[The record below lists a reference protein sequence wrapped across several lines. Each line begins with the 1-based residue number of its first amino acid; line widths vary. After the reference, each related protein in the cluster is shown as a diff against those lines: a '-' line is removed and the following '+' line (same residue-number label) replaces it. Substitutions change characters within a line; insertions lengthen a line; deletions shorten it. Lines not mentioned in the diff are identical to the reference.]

1 MGASI
6 AYIKTKN
13 LEKNYSLLIDKYGQN
28 KKIIAIV
35 KANAYGH
42 GAKEISNFLES
53 KKISYL
59 GVANLNEALEL
70 KKNRSNAKILIMGS
84 ITNEEIVKAIKL
96 KIEFTIY
103 DFSQIK
109 FLDKLKNIKINFH
122 IKIDTGMNRLGL
134 SKNEIAQAAKIFSKN
149 KNFIMKG
156 IYTHFA
162 EADKK
167 KSAFT
172 KKQISTFKHCVE
184 YFKKSIS
191 SIDFI
196 HASNSSGIINYEDD
210 FFNTIRPGL
219 FIYGLSNEKN
229 LKPVMS
235 LMTKVIKIRKLNKGD
250 SVSYGRTFIAKRKM
264 KIAVIPLGYADGLPR
279 SLSNKG
285 YLFCKGNKCKII
297 GRVCMDLTMIDVT
310 NVKNIRI
317 GSNITIFDD
326 KNQTAIDIAKII
338 QTIPYEV
345 VCGISKRVA
354 RLHI

>member
-42 GAKEISNFLES
+42 GAKEISNFLKS

-59 GVANLNEALEL
+59 GVANLEEALEL

-84 ITNEEIVKAIKL
+84 ITNEEIVKATRL

-109 FLDKLKNIKINFH
+109 FLDRLKNIKINFH
-122 IKIDTGMNRLGL
+122 LKIDTGMNRLGL

-326 KNQTAIDIAKII
+326 KNQTATDIAKMI
-338 QTIPYEV
+338 QTIPYDI

>member
-1 MGASI
+1 
-6 AYIKTKN
+6 
-13 LEKNYSLLIDKYGQN
+13 
-28 KKIIAIV
+28 
-35 KANAYGH
+35 
-42 GAKEISNFLES
+42 
-53 KKISYL
+53 
-59 GVANLNEALEL
+59 
-70 KKNRSNAKILIMGS
+70 
-84 ITNEEIVKAIKL
+84 
-96 KIEFTIY
+96 
-103 DFSQIK
+103 
-109 FLDKLKNIKINFH
+109 
-122 IKIDTGMNRLGL
+122 
-134 SKNEIAQAAKIFSKN
+134 
-149 KNFIMKG
+149 MKG

-172 KKQISTFKHCVE
+172 KKQISIFKHCVE

-191 SIDFI
+191 SIDFV

-235 LMTKVIKIRKLNKGD
+235 LMTKVIKIRELNKGD
-250 SVSYGRTFIAKRKM
+250 SVSYGRTYIAKRKM

-326 KNQTAIDIAKII
+326 KNQTAKDIAKMI
-338 QTIPYEV
+338 QTIPYDI

>member
-84 ITNEEIVKAIKL
+84 ITNDEIVKAIKL

-122 IKIDTGMNRLGL
+122 LKIDTGMNRLGL
-134 SKNEIAQAAKIFSKN
+134 SKNEIAQAAKIFYKN

>member
-59 GVANLNEALEL
+59 GVANLDEALEL

-84 ITNEEIVKAIKL
+84 ITNDEIVKAIKL

-122 IKIDTGMNRLGL
+122 LKIDTGMNRLGL

-326 KNQTAIDIAKII
+326 KNLTAKDIAKMI
-338 QTIPYEV
+338 QTIPYDI

>member
-59 GVANLNEALEL
+59 GVANLDEALEL

-84 ITNEEIVKAIKL
+84 ITNDEIVKAIKL

-167 KSAFT
+167 KSTFT
-172 KKQISTFKHCVE
+172 RKQISTFKHCVE

-326 KNQTAIDIAKII
+326 KNLTAKDIAKMI
-338 QTIPYEV
+338 QTIPYDI

>member
-42 GAKEISNFLES
+42 GAKEISNFLKS

-59 GVANLNEALEL
+59 GVANLDEALEL
-70 KKNRSNAKILIMGS
+70 KKNGSNAKILIMGS
-84 ITNEEIVKAIKL
+84 ITNDEIVKAIKL

-122 IKIDTGMNRLGL
+122 LKIDTGMNRLGL

-172 KKQISTFKHCVE
+172 KKQISIFKHCVE

-191 SIDFI
+191 SIDFV

-235 LMTKVIKIRKLNKGD
+235 LMTKVIKIRELNKGD
-250 SVSYGRTFIAKRKM
+250 SVSYGRTYIAKRKM

-326 KNQTAIDIAKII
+326 KNQTAIDIAKMI

>member
-42 GAKEISNFLES
+42 GANEISNFLKS

-59 GVANLNEALEL
+59 GVANLDEALEL

-122 IKIDTGMNRLGL
+122 LKIDTGMNRLGL
-134 SKNEIAQAAKIFSKN
+134 SKNEIAQAAKIFYKN

-172 KKQISTFKHCVE
+172 KKQILTFKLCVE
-184 YFKKSIS
+184 FFKKSIS

-235 LMTKVIKIRKLNKGD
+235 LMTKVIKIRELNKGD

-326 KNQTAIDIAKII
+326 KNQTATDIAKMI
-338 QTIPYEV
+338 QTIPYDI

>member
-42 GAKEISNFLES
+42 GAKEISNFLKS

-59 GVANLNEALEL
+59 GVANLDEALEL
-70 KKNRSNAKILIMGS
+70 KKNGSNAKILIMGS
-84 ITNEEIVKAIKL
+84 ITNDEIVKAIKL

-122 IKIDTGMNRLGL
+122 LKIDTGMNRLGL
-134 SKNEIAQAAKIFSKN
+134 SKNEIAQAAKIFYKN

-172 KKQISTFKHCVE
+172 KKQILTFKLCVE
-184 YFKKSIS
+184 FFKKSIS

-235 LMTKVIKIRKLNKGD
+235 LMTKVIKIRELNKGD
-250 SVSYGRTFIAKRKM
+250 SVSYGRTYIAKRKM

>member
-42 GAKEISNFLES
+42 GAKEISNFLKS

-59 GVANLNEALEL
+59 GVANLDEALEL

-122 IKIDTGMNRLGL
+122 LKIDTGMNRLGL

-172 KKQISTFKHCVE
+172 KKQILTFKLCVE
-184 YFKKSIS
+184 FFKKSIS

-235 LMTKVIKIRKLNKGD
+235 LMTKVIKIRELNKGD

-297 GRVCMDLTMIDVT
+297 GRVCMDLTMIDVS

>member
-42 GAKEISNFLES
+42 GAKEISNFLKS

-59 GVANLNEALEL
+59 GVANLEEALEL
-70 KKNRSNAKILIMGS
+70 KKNKSNAKILIMGS
-84 ITNEEIVKAIKL
+84 ITNEEIVKAIRL

-109 FLDKLKNIKINFH
+109 FLDRLKNIKINFH
-122 IKIDTGMNRLGL
+122 LKIDTGMNRLGL
-134 SKNEIAQAAKIFSKN
+134 SKNEITQAAKIFSKN

-326 KNQTAIDIAKII
+326 KNQTATDIAKMI
-338 QTIPYEV
+338 QTIPYDI

>member
-13 LEKNYSLLIDKYGQN
+13 LEKNYSLLLDKYAEN

-42 GAKEISNFLES
+42 GAIEISNFLEN
-53 KKISYL
+53 KNISYL
-59 GVANLNEALEL
+59 GVANLDEALEL
-70 KKNRSNAKILIMGS
+70 KKNRSNSKILIMGS
-84 ITNEEIVKAIKL
+84 ITNEEILKAIEL

-109 FLDKLKNIKINFH
+109 FLNKIRNIKINFH

-134 SKNEIAQAAKIFSKN
+134 SKDEIAEAANIFSNN
-149 KNFIMKG
+149 KNFVMKG

-167 KSAFT
+167 RSAFT
-172 KKQISTFKHCVE
+172 KKQISIFKDSVK

-191 SIDFI
+191 TIEFI

-235 LMTKVIKIRKLNKGD
+235 LMTKVIKIRELSRGD

-264 KIAVIPLGYADGLPR
+264 KIAVVPLGYADGLPR

-285 YLFCKGNKCKII
+285 YLFCKGNKCKIV

-310 NVKNIRI
+310 NIKNIRI

-326 KNQTAIDIAKII
+326 KNQTATDIAKMI
-338 QTIPYEV
+338 QTIPYDI
-345 VCGISKRVA
+345 VCGISKRVT